1 MKALIEALENDNLVK
16 LRKLLEEGADL
27 SKLVVVGEEYE
38 MDEPEEIGILFFAI
52 RRFASLEAI
61 KLLVD
66 FGLDIKKRDA
76 HGVSA
81 LDTAIKFKRVDIIGF
96 CLDEG
101 FDVNESSRKSGITPL
116 MLASCFG
123 DQTIAQLL
131 LARGADINAKDKS
144 GMSPA
149 DYARKLGQKRMQE
162 FLTEHGGRFGIYS

>member
-1 MKALIEALENDNLVK
+1 MKRLIEALENDNLVK

-27 SKLVVVGEEYE
+27 SRLVVVGEEYE

-52 RRFASLEAI
+52 RRFVSLEAI
-61 KLLVD
+61 KLLSEY
-66 FGLDIKKRDA
+66 GLDIKMRDA

-81 LDTAIKFKRVDIIGF
+81 LDTAIKFKRVDVIEF

-101 FDVNESSRKSGITPL
+101 FDVNGSSRKSGITPL

-123 DQTIAQLL
+123 DRTIVELL
-131 LARGADINAKDKS
+131 LSKGADINAKDKS
-144 GMSPA
+144 GMSPT

-162 FLTEHGGRFGIYS
+162 FLIEQGGQFGIYS